1 MKQLE
6 PLGFFLAG
14 AIVGAACMHYSR
26 NKTLIAIDREKAKAM
41 KQIHALEEERNR
53 YLKRL
58 TDMLIEQ
65 ANSAGYVDGYHAGQ
79 REMEAGQGIGIVNG
93 VFAQSLRDGK
103 KVTWTVLD
111 R

>member
-26 NKTLIAIDREKAKAM
+26 NKAMIAADRERSRADKAM
-41 KQIHALEEERNR
+41 TELNEIR
-53 YLKRL
+53 
-58 TDMLIEQ
+58 IEQ